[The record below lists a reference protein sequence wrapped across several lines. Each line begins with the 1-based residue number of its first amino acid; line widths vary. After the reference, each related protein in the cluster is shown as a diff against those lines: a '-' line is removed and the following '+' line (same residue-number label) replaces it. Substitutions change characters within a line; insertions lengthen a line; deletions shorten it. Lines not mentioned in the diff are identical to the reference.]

1 MAFLTT
7 ASTSHNSFLMEA
19 PAMLFKTDGNQSVF
33 LWDRVKHGCVMP
45 GFVFN
50 IAINWIM
57 KNTRNAKRV
66 LKSKF
71 ITVLEDLDY
80 SGDIALLLRSPSE
93 VQPPP

>member
-33 LWDRVKHGCVMP
+33 LRYRVKHGCVMS
-45 GFVFN
+45 GFLFN
-50 IAINWIM
+50 IDINWTRM
-57 KNTRNAKRV
+57 NTSNAKRV
-66 LKSKF
+66 LMSKF
-71 ITVLEDLDY
+71 LEDLDY
-80 SGDIALLLRSPSE
+80 SDDIALLSRSPSE